1 MVDHTGHRVI
11 NEKGSGKDMI
21 EIQLKQP
28 NSMLFLV
35 LDKKSFKGFANRVK
49 RNGVVR
55 RRSQSVPRHQRHQGS
70 DLHQGQYLGRS
81 REDRRH

>member
-49 RNGVVR
+49 RNGVV
-55 RRSQSVPRHQRHQGS
+55 
-70 DLHQGQYLGRS
+70 GR
-81 REDRRH
+81 